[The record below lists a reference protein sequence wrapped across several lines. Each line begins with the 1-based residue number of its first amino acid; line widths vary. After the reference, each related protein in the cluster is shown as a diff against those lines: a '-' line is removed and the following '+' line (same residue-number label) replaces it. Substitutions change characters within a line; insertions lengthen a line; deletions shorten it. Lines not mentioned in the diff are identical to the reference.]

1 MKRIVTISLLLL
13 AAAVLS
19 AQGLSERTYIT
30 TDRQVYVAGD
40 RVWCSAFCVDAAT
53 GVGSDFSSVAYIELH
68 SSREMVCTAKVA
80 LLGGRG
86 ATVMQL
92 PANLPTGNY
101 KLFAYTAQNKNEEG
115 FDYSASAKTI
125 SVYNAYSADRIAGGV
140 EVVAEAPA
148 AAALPEEVGAVDI
161 VAPDA
166 ARPAA
171 PAVLQLS
178 SGKDATVSVS
188 VWHDDGI
195 GAPEQISIADFKS
208 AIRPGSGF
216 AGKVIPEYEGEII
229 SGRVLGLSPAQVDSL
244 AGFYAFIST
253 PGSFENVYS
262 SGISKDGS
270 ISFFTGNIYGTRD
283 LVCEIENI
291 GEGMPGHFE
300 LDSPF
305 VNAGVGDIEKL
316 QLYSGCSDRIQKRGA
331 ASQIERLFDADTL
344 FAALP
349 VRENLLARVP
359 AKSYILDDYT
369 RFPTMDEV
377 IVEIVTE
384 LRTHRRGGRTE
395 LQMMI
400 QDVYQGIRVAEGSTL
415 ILLDGV
421 PVFNHQKILSYDPA
435 LIKAIDIYPYN
446 VCVGIRVF
454 EGMVN
459 ITTFKGN
466 LPSMDFDANVRI
478 VDFQGPSLPV
488 AYTCS
493 GLSHDGHYPDYRQTA
508 YWHPMLDLV
517 AGETLNL
524 NVVLPAY
531 EGRFVVTVEGLSS
544 DGSPIYAR
552 KEFYVNK

>member
-53 GVGSDFSSVAYIELH
+53 GYLSGFSSVAYIELH
-68 SSREMVCTAKVA
+68 SSREMVCTAKIA
-80 LLGGRG
+80 LLDGRG
-86 ATVMQL
+86 ATVMHL
-92 PANLPTGNY
+92 PTNLPTGNY

-115 FDYSASAKTI
+115 FDYSAFAKTI
-125 SVYNAYSADRIAGGV
+125 SVYNTLSSDRVEGGV
-140 EVVAEAPA
+140 EVVTEAPA
-148 AAALPEEVGAVDI
+148 VPASPEEAGAVDI

-166 ARPAA
+166 ARPAGSA
-171 PAVLQLS
+171 TLRLS
-178 SGKDATVSVS
+178 SDKDATVSVS

-195 GAPEQISIADFKS
+195 GAPKQISIADFKS
-208 AIRPGSGF
+208 GVRPGDGF
-216 AGKVIPEYEGEII
+216 AGNVVPEFEGEII
-229 SGRVLGLSPAQVDSL
+229 TGRVVGLSPAQIDSL

-262 SGISKDGS
+262 SEIANDGAV
-270 ISFFTGNIYGTRD
+270 SFYTCNIYGSRD
-283 LVCEIENI
+283 LVCEIENVSA
-291 GEGMPGHFE
+291 ETSGHFE

-305 VNAGVGDIEKL
+305 VNGPAGDIERLK
-316 QLYSGCSDRIQKRGA
+316 LYSGYSDSIQKRGA
-331 ASQIERLFDADTL
+331 ACQIEKMFNADTL

-349 VRENLLARVP
+349 IRENLLPKAPV
-359 AKSYILDDYT
+359 KSYFLDDYT

-384 LRTHRRGGRTE
+384 LRTRRRSGRNE
-395 LQMMI
+395 LQMMLS
-400 QDVYQGIRVAEGSTL
+400 DVHHGARIAEGSTL
-415 ILLDGV
+415 VLLDGV
-421 PVFNHQKILSYDPA
+421 PVFNHEKILSYDPA
-435 LIKAIDIYPYN
+435 LIKVIDIYPYS
-446 VCVGIRVF
+446 VCVGVRMF

-459 ITTFKGN
+459 FTTYKEN
-466 LPSMDFDANVRI
+466 LPTMNFDANVRI
-478 VDFQGPSLPV
+478 VDFQGPEYPV

-508 YWHPMLDLV
+508 YWHPMLDIA

-531 EGRFVVTVEGLSS
+531 EGRFVVTVEGLAS